1 MSNQVYDFKVWE
13 TVLHAFF
20 NSFPYM
26 VLALYSFR
34 GHWRFSKRATI
45 TVLAFAVILQM
56 ILVPL
61 ILFSDNPDNPIF
73 DIILSA
79 IHITF
84 FFTAVKEHIGK
95 LIFSVLVFTNLG
107 TLVIV
112 CARCLEGIFFPEL
125 VLLKYH
131 YTYLFFTLLMLV
143 IMVPVMYQLIFKH
156 ISYSTEDSSDSSA
169 KTHDVSGYMW
179 YYLWLIPAVFYLI
192 WMIISYS
199 GELSSTE
206 NRMNPINALY
216 LLLID
221 SGSILIY
228 RLIIKMVY
236 LYEKN
241 TALLAENHVLSIQR
255 LQYDSLNERL
265 ENMRRTR
272 HDLRHHAALLKQI
285 RESGDISELDDLIKM
300 YTEKNLLD
308 QPLINCEN
316 ETVNVILAL
325 YSETAYNNN
334 ISFSIKAN
342 IPKDVFVD
350 KKDLSVLF
358 GNILENASDACK
370 EVEGERFISLNAAYN
385 SASNGSHSITLI
397 VKNNYGTEPSVS
409 EKGVFHSTKHAGD
422 GIGISSVR
430 SITEKYNGAC
440 TFTHENGTFTVS
452 VILYENI

>member
-1 MSNQVYDFKVWE
+1 
-13 TVLHAFF
+13 
-20 NSFPYM
+20 
-26 VLALYSFR
+26 
-34 GHWRFSKRATI
+34 
-45 TVLAFAVILQM
+45 
-56 ILVPL
+56 
-61 ILFSDNPDNPIF
+61 
-73 DIILSA
+73 
-79 IHITF
+79 
-84 FFTAVKEHIGK
+84 
-95 LIFSVLVFTNLG
+95 
-107 TLVIV
+107 
-112 CARCLEGIFFPEL
+112 
-125 VLLKYH
+125 
-131 YTYLFFTLLMLV
+131 
-143 IMVPVMYQLIFKH
+143 
-156 ISYSTEDSSDSSA
+156 
-169 KTHDVSGYMW
+169 
-179 YYLWLIPAVFYLI
+179 
-192 WMIISYS
+192 
-199 GELSSTE
+199 
-206 NRMNPINALY
+206 
-216 LLLID
+216 
-221 SGSILIY
+221 
-228 RLIIKMVY
+228 
-236 LYEKN
+236 
-241 TALLAENHVLSIQR
+241 
-255 LQYDSLNERL
+255 
-265 ENMRRTR
+265 
-272 HDLRHHAALLKQI
+272 
-285 RESGDISELDDLIKM
+285 M